1 VDAPRVTP
9 PLALGRAGE
18 DAALSHYRGRGYVL
32 IARNWRCSL
41 GEVDLVLRGDRIL
54 VFCEVK
60 TRRGHGFSAP
70 YDSVHPRKRRKL
82 RLLAEAFLAA
92 HPEVIEEV
100 RFDVASVTRE
110 GSGQPSIHVFE
121 DAF

>member
-1 VDAPRVTP
+1 VD
-9 PLALGRAGE
+9 LGKAGE
-18 DAALSHYRGRGYVL
+18 DATLAHYQRHGYVL

-41 GEVDLVLRGDRIL
+41 GELDLVVRGDRLL

-60 TRRGHGFSAP
+60 TRRGDGFSAP
-70 YDSVHPRKRRKL
+70 YDSVHPRKQRKL

-92 HPEVIEEV
+92 RPEVIEEV

-110 GSGQPSIHVFE
+110 GSGPASVHVFE